1 MRAELVMI
9 GTELL
14 LGQIVDTNAA
24 FMAKALAEHGINVYY
39 KTTVGDNPERIASA
53 LTIALSRADVV
64 LCSGGLGPTED
75 DITRECVAGVLG
87 RPLEYHPEIYAA
99 IEARFAHMGRKITEN
114 NKRQAMVP
122 RGGDPVEN
130 PHGTAPGLYVDDP
143 RGVIVCMPGVPSEL
157 KLMLTERV
165 IPRLCSRFGITG
177 TLRYRVLRVCGM
189 GESRVDALM
198 GDLIL
203 SGTNPTVGLLAA
215 VDGVTIRIAARAES
229 PEAADALIAPV
240 AAEAAARLG
249 GIAFEDRGRPVE
261 GEVGVLLA
269 EREWTVA
276 VADAATG
283 GAVSQRLT
291 AAGAACFAGGVV
303 LPQDRAVAWAG
314 RPALS
319 DPPPAASGDDPLA
332 QTAVEMAGRLLI
344 DYRTACA
351 LSVVADPVE
360 KRTAGAIRTPQ
371 GWRLFELG
379 HYGGGASGQTRQAV
393 IAWENFRRFLV
404 GLAAE

>member
-1 MRAELVMI
+1 MRAELMMI

-24 FMAKALAEHGINVYY
+24 FMARALAEHGINVYF
-39 KTTVGDNPERIASA
+39 KTTVGDNVERISA
-53 LTIALSRADVV
+53 ALETALSRADVV

-87 RPLEYHPEIYAA
+87 RALEYHPEIYAA

-114 NKRQAMVP
+114 NRRQAMAP
-122 RGGDPVEN
+122 RGAEIVEN
-130 PHGTAPGLYVDDP
+130 PHGTAPGLFVDDP
-143 RGVIVCMPGVPSEL
+143 KGVVVCMPGVPGEL
-157 KLMLTERV
+157 KPMLTERV
-165 IPRLCSRFGITG
+165 IPRLCERFGITG

-203 SGTNPTVGLLAA
+203 SGANPTVGLLAA

-261 GEVGVLLA
+261 GEVDALLA
-269 EREWTVA
+269 ERGWAIA
-276 VADAATG
+276 VADAAAG
-283 GAVSQRLT
+283 GAAAARIT

-303 LPQDRAVAWAG
+303 LPHGRAAAWAG
-314 RPALS
+314 HPAPV
-319 DPPPAASGDDPLA
+319 PPPPTEDLGDPLA
-332 QTAVEMAGRLLI
+332 RTAVEMAGRLLL
-344 DYRTACA
+344 DYPVACA
-351 LSVVADPVE
+351 LSLVADPAE
-360 KRTAGAIRTPQ
+360 KRTAGAVRTPE
-371 GWRLFELG
+371 GWRLFGLG
-379 HYGGGASGQTRQAV
+379 HYGSGATGQTRQAV
-393 IAWENFRRFLV
+393 IAWENVRRFLV
-404 GLAAE
+404 GLPAE

>member
-1 MRAELVMI
+1 MRAELMMI

-24 FMAKALAEHGINVYY
+24 FMARALAEHGINVYF
-39 KTTVGDNPERIASA
+39 KTTVGDNVERISA
-53 LTIALSRADVV
+53 ALETALSRADVV

-87 RPLEYHPEIYAA
+87 RALEYHPEIYAA

-114 NKRQAMVP
+114 NRRQAMAP
-122 RGGDPVEN
+122 RGAEIVEN
-130 PHGTAPGLYVDDP
+130 PHGTAPGLFVDDP
-143 RGVIVCMPGVPSEL
+143 KGVVVCMPGVPAEL
-157 KLMLTERV
+157 KPMLTERV
-165 IPRLCSRFGITG
+165 IPRLCERFGITG

-203 SGTNPTVGLLAA
+203 SGANPTVGLLAA

-261 GEVGVLLA
+261 GEVDALLA
-269 EREWTVA
+269 ERGWAIA
-276 VADAATG
+276 VADAAAG
-283 GAVSQRLT
+283 GAAAARIT

-303 LPQDRAVAWAG
+303 LPHGRAAAWAG
-314 RPALS
+314 HPAPV
-319 DPPPAASGDDPLA
+319 PPPPTEDLGDPLA
-332 QTAVEMAGRLLI
+332 RTAVEMAGRLLL
-344 DYRTACA
+344 DYPVACA
-351 LSVVADPVE
+351 LSLVADPAE
-360 KRTAGAIRTPQ
+360 KRTAGAVRTPE
-371 GWRLFELG
+371 GWRLFGLG
-379 HYGGGASGQTRQAV
+379 HYGSGATGQTRQAV
-393 IAWENFRRFLV
+393 IAWENVRRFLV
-404 GLAAE
+404 GLPAE

>member
-1 MRAELVMI
+1 MMI

-24 FMAKALAEHGINVYY
+24 FMARALAEHGINVYF
-39 KTTVGDNPERIASA
+39 KTTVGDNVERISA
-53 LTIALSRADVV
+53 ALETALSRADVV

-87 RPLEYHPEIYAA
+87 RALEYHPEIYAA

-114 NKRQAMVP
+114 NRRQAMAP
-122 RGGDPVEN
+122 RGAEIVEN
-130 PHGTAPGLYVDDP
+130 PHGTAPGLFVDDP
-143 RGVIVCMPGVPSEL
+143 KGVVVCMPGVPAEL
-157 KLMLTERV
+157 KPMLTERV
-165 IPRLCSRFGITG
+165 IPRLCERFGITG

-203 SGTNPTVGLLAA
+203 SGANPTVGLLAA

-261 GEVGVLLA
+261 GEVDALLA
-269 EREWTVA
+269 ERGWAIA
-276 VADAATG
+276 VADAAAG
-283 GAVSQRLT
+283 GAAAARIT

-303 LPQDRAVAWAG
+303 LPHGRAAAWAG
-314 RPALS
+314 HPAPV
-319 DPPPAASGDDPLA
+319 PPPPTEDLGDPLA
-332 QTAVEMAGRLLI
+332 RTAVEMAGRLLL
-344 DYRTACA
+344 DYPVACA
-351 LSVVADPVE
+351 LSLVADPAE
-360 KRTAGAIRTPQ
+360 KRTAGAVRTPE
-371 GWRLFELG
+371 GWRLFGLG
-379 HYGGGASGQTRQAV
+379 HYGSGATGQTRQAV
-393 IAWENFRRFLV
+393 IAWENVRRFLV
-404 GLAAE
+404 GLPAE

>member
-1 MRAELVMI
+1 MI

-24 FMAKALAEHGINVYY
+24 FMARALAEHGINVYF
-39 KTTVGDNPERIASA
+39 KTTVGDNVERISA
-53 LTIALSRADVV
+53 ALETALSRADVV

-87 RPLEYHPEIYAA
+87 RALEYHPEIYAA

-114 NKRQAMVP
+114 NRRQAMAP
-122 RGGDPVEN
+122 RGAEIVEN
-130 PHGTAPGLYVDDP
+130 PHGTAPGLFVDDP
-143 RGVIVCMPGVPSEL
+143 KGVVVCMPGVPAEL
-157 KLMLTERV
+157 KPMLTERV
-165 IPRLCSRFGITG
+165 IPRLCERFGITG

-203 SGTNPTVGLLAA
+203 SGANPTVGLLAA

-261 GEVGVLLA
+261 GEVDALLA
-269 EREWTVA
+269 ERGWAIA
-276 VADAATG
+276 VADAAAG
-283 GAVSQRLT
+283 GAAAARIT

-303 LPQDRAVAWAG
+303 LPHGRAAAWAG
-314 RPALS
+314 HPAPV
-319 DPPPAASGDDPLA
+319 PPPPTEDLGDPLA
-332 QTAVEMAGRLLI
+332 RTAVEMAGRLLL
-344 DYRTACA
+344 DYPVACA
-351 LSVVADPVE
+351 LSLVADPAE
-360 KRTAGAIRTPQ
+360 KRTAGAVRTPE
-371 GWRLFELG
+371 GWRLFGLG
-379 HYGGGASGQTRQAV
+379 HYGSGATGQTRQAV
-393 IAWENFRRFLV
+393 IAWENVRRFLV
-404 GLAAE
+404 GLPAE

>member
-1 MRAELVMI
+1 MRAELMMI

-24 FMAKALAEHGINVYY
+24 FMARALAEHGINVYF
-39 KTTVGDNPERIASA
+39 KTTVGDNVERISA
-53 LTIALSRADVV
+53 ALETALSRADVV

-87 RPLEYHPEIYAA
+87 RALEYHPEIYAA

-114 NKRQAMVP
+114 NRRQAMAP
-122 RGGDPVEN
+122 RGAEIVEN
-130 PHGTAPGLYVDDP
+130 PHGTAPGLFVDDP
-143 RGVIVCMPGVPSEL
+143 KGVVVCMPGVPGEL
-157 KLMLTERV
+157 KPMLTERV
-165 IPRLCSRFGITG
+165 IPRLCERFGITG

-203 SGTNPTVGLLAA
+203 SGANPTVGLLAA

-261 GEVGVLLA
+261 GEVDALLA
-269 EREWTVA
+269 ERGWAIA
-276 VADAATG
+276 VADAAAG
-283 GAVSQRLT
+283 GAAAARIT

-303 LPQDRAVAWAG
+303 LPHDRAAAWAG
-314 RPALS
+314 HPAPVP
-319 DPPPAASGDDPLA
+319 PPPAEDLGDPLA
-332 QTAVEMAGRLLI
+332 RTAVEMAGRLLL
-344 DYRTACA
+344 DYPVACA
-351 LSVVADPVE
+351 LSLVADPAE
-360 KRTAGAIRTPQ
+360 KRTAGAVRTPE
-371 GWRLFELG
+371 GWRLFGLG
-379 HYGGGASGQTRQAV
+379 HYGSGASGQTRQAV
-393 IAWENFRRFLV
+393 IAWEHLRRFLV
-404 GLAAE
+404 GLPAE

>member
-1 MRAELVMI
+1 MRAELMMI

-24 FMAKALAEHGINVYY
+24 FMARALAEHGINVYF
-39 KTTVGDNPERIASA
+39 KTTVGDNVERISA
-53 LTIALSRADVV
+53 ALETALSRADVV

-87 RPLEYHPEIYAA
+87 RALEYHPEIYAA

-114 NKRQAMVP
+114 NRRQAMAP
-122 RGGDPVEN
+122 RGAEIVEN
-130 PHGTAPGLYVDDP
+130 PHGTAPGLFVDDP
-143 RGVIVCMPGVPSEL
+143 KGVVVCMPGVPAEL
-157 KLMLTERV
+157 KPMLTERV
-165 IPRLCSRFGITG
+165 IPRLCERFGITG

-203 SGTNPTVGLLAA
+203 SGANPTVGLLAA

-261 GEVGVLLA
+261 GEVDALLA
-269 EREWTVA
+269 ERGWAIA
-276 VADAATG
+276 VADAAAG
-283 GAVSQRLT
+283 GATAARIT

-303 LPQDRAVAWAG
+303 LPHGRAAAWAG
-314 RPALS
+314 HPAPV
-319 DPPPAASGDDPLA
+319 PPPPTEDLGDPLA
-332 QTAVEMAGRLLI
+332 RTAVEMAGRLLL
-344 DYRTACA
+344 DYPVACA
-351 LSVVADPVE
+351 LSLVADPAE
-360 KRTAGAIRTPQ
+360 KRTAGAVRTPE
-371 GWRLFELG
+371 GWRLFGLG
-379 HYGGGASGQTRQAV
+379 HYGSGATGQTRQAV
-393 IAWENFRRFLV
+393 IAWENVRRFLV
-404 GLAAE
+404 GLPAE

>member
-1 MRAELVMI
+1 MRAELMMI

-24 FMAKALAEHGINVYY
+24 FMARALAEHGINVYF
-39 KTTVGDNPERIASA
+39 KTTVGDNVERISA
-53 LTIALSRADVV
+53 ALETALSRADVV

-87 RPLEYHPEIYAA
+87 RALEYHPEIYAA

-114 NKRQAMVP
+114 NRRQAMAP
-122 RGGDPVEN
+122 RGAEIVEN
-130 PHGTAPGLYVDDP
+130 PHGTAPGLFVDDP
-143 RGVIVCMPGVPSEL
+143 RGVIVCMPGVPAEL
-157 KLMLTERV
+157 KPMLTERV
-165 IPRLCSRFGITG
+165 IPRLCERFGITG

-203 SGTNPTVGLLAA
+203 SGANPTVGLLAA

-261 GEVGVLLA
+261 GEVDALLA
-269 EREWTVA
+269 ERGWTIA
-276 VADAATG
+276 LADAAAG
-283 GAVSQRLT
+283 GAAAARIT

-303 LPQDRAVAWAG
+303 LPHGRAAAWAG
-314 RPALS
+314 HPAPV
-319 DPPPAASGDDPLA
+319 PPPPTEDLGDPLA
-332 QTAVEMAGRLLI
+332 RTAVEIAGRLLL
-344 DYRTACA
+344 DYPVACA
-351 LSVVADPVE
+351 LSLVADPAE
-360 KRTAGAIRTPQ
+360 KRTAGAVRTPE
-371 GWRLFELG
+371 GWRLFGLG
-379 HYGGGASGQTRQAV
+379 HYGSGATGQTRQAV
-393 IAWENFRRFLV
+393 IAWENVRRFLV
-404 GLAAE
+404 GLPAE

>member
-53 LTIALSRADVV
+53 LAIALSRADVV

-75 DITRECVAGVLG
+75 DITKECVAGVLG

-99 IEARFAHMGRKITEN
+99 IEARFAHMGRKITGN

-122 RGGDPVEN
+122 RGGEPVEN
-130 PHGTAPGLYVDDP
+130 PHGTAPGLFVDDP
-143 RGVIVCMPGVPSEL
+143 KGVIICMPGVPSEL
-157 KLMLTERV
+157 KPMLTERV
-165 IPRLCSRFGITG
+165 IPRLCARFGITG

-291 AAGAACFAGGVV
+291 AAGAACFAGAVV
-303 LPQDRAVAWAG
+303 LPQDRAAAWAG

-332 QTAVEMAGRLLI
+332 RTAVDMAGRLLI
-344 DYRTACA
+344 DYQTACA

-393 IAWENFRRFLV
+393 IAWENVRRFLV
-404 GLAAE
+404 GLAAV

>member
-1 MRAELVMI
+1 MRAELMMI

-24 FMAKALAEHGINVYY
+24 FMARALAEHGINVYF
-39 KTTVGDNPERIASA
+39 KTTVGDNVERISA
-53 LTIALSRADVV
+53 ALETALSRADVV

-87 RPLEYHPEIYAA
+87 RALEYHPEIYAA

-114 NKRQAMVP
+114 NRRQAMAP
-122 RGGDPVEN
+122 RGAEIVEN
-130 PHGTAPGLYVDDP
+130 PHGTAPGLFVDDP
-143 RGVIVCMPGVPSEL
+143 KGVVVCMPGVPGEL
-157 KLMLTERV
+157 KPMLTERV
-165 IPRLCSRFGITG
+165 IPRLCERFGITG

-203 SGTNPTVGLLAA
+203 SGANPTVGLLAA

-261 GEVGVLLA
+261 GEVDALLA
-269 EREWTVA
+269 ERGWAIA
-276 VADAATG
+276 VADAAAG
-283 GAVSQRLT
+283 GAAAARIT

-303 LPQDRAVAWAG
+303 LPHDRAAAWAG
-314 RPALS
+314 HPAPV
-319 DPPPAASGDDPLA
+319 PPPPTEDLGDPLA
-332 QTAVEMAGRLLI
+332 RTAVEMAGRLLL
-344 DYRTACA
+344 DYPVACA
-351 LSVVADPVE
+351 LSLVADPAE
-360 KRTAGAIRTPQ
+360 KRTAGAVRTPE
-371 GWRLFELG
+371 GWRLFGLG
-379 HYGGGASGQTRQAV
+379 HYGSGATGQTRQAV
-393 IAWENFRRFLV
+393 IAWENVRRFLV
-404 GLAAE
+404 GLPAE

>member
-1 MRAELVMI
+1 MRAELMMI

-24 FMAKALAEHGINVYY
+24 FMARALAEHGINVYF
-39 KTTVGDNPERIASA
+39 KTTVGDNVERISA
-53 LTIALSRADVV
+53 ALETALSRADVV

-87 RPLEYHPEIYAA
+87 RALEYHPEIYAA

-114 NKRQAMVP
+114 NRRQAMAP
-122 RGGDPVEN
+122 RGAEIVEN
-130 PHGTAPGLYVDDP
+130 PHGTAPGLFVDDP
-143 RGVIVCMPGVPSEL
+143 KGVVVCMPGVPGEL
-157 KLMLTERV
+157 KPMLTERV
-165 IPRLCSRFGITG
+165 IPRLCERFGITG

-203 SGTNPTVGLLAA
+203 SGANPTVGLLAA

-261 GEVGVLLA
+261 GEVDALLA
-269 EREWTVA
+269 ERGWTIA
-276 VADAATG
+276 LADAAAG
-283 GAVSQRLT
+283 GAAAARIT

-303 LPQDRAVAWAG
+303 LPHGRAAAWAG
-314 RPALS
+314 HPAPVP
-319 DPPPAASGDDPLA
+319 PPPAEDLGDPLA
-332 QTAVEMAGRLLI
+332 RTAVEMAGRLLL
-344 DYRTACA
+344 DYPVACA
-351 LSVVADPVE
+351 LSLVADPAE
-360 KRTAGAIRTPQ
+360 KRTAGAVRTPE
-371 GWRLFELG
+371 GWRLFGLG
-379 HYGGGASGQTRQAV
+379 HYGSGATGQTRQAV
-393 IAWENFRRFLV
+393 IAWENVRRFLV
-404 GLAAE
+404 GLPAE

>member
-1 MRAELVMI
+1 MMI

-24 FMAKALAEHGINVYY
+24 FMARALAEHGINVYF
-39 KTTVGDNPERIASA
+39 KTTVGDNVERISA
-53 LTIALSRADVV
+53 ALETALSRADVV

-87 RPLEYHPEIYAA
+87 RALEYHPEIYAA

-114 NKRQAMVP
+114 NRRQAMAP
-122 RGGDPVEN
+122 RGAEIVEN
-130 PHGTAPGLYVDDP
+130 PHGTAPGLFVDDP
-143 RGVIVCMPGVPSEL
+143 KGVVVCMPGVPGEL
-157 KLMLTERV
+157 KPMLTERV
-165 IPRLCSRFGITG
+165 IPRLCERFGITG

-203 SGTNPTVGLLAA
+203 SGANPTVGLLAA

-261 GEVGVLLA
+261 GEVDALLA
-269 EREWTVA
+269 ERGWAIA
-276 VADAATG
+276 VADAAAG
-283 GAVSQRLT
+283 GAAAARIT

-303 LPQDRAVAWAG
+303 LPHGRAAAWAG
-314 RPALS
+314 HPAPV
-319 DPPPAASGDDPLA
+319 PPPPTEDLGDPLA
-332 QTAVEMAGRLLI
+332 RTAVEMAGRLLL
-344 DYRTACA
+344 DYPVACA
-351 LSVVADPVE
+351 LSLVADPAE
-360 KRTAGAIRTPQ
+360 KRTAGAVRTPE
-371 GWRLFELG
+371 GWRLFGLG
-379 HYGGGASGQTRQAV
+379 HYGSGATGQTRQAV
-393 IAWENFRRFLV
+393 IAWENVRRFLV
-404 GLAAE
+404 GLPAE